1 MQPITGR
8 DLTPLLRGEKQR
20 VYTED
25 DAVGYEL
32 TGHAALFQ
40 GDYKLVLNRPPLGDG
55 QWHLY
60 DIVSDPGEVVDL
72 AGDRP
77 GLFQRMQARY
87 AQYQIENGVLPL
99 PAGYSQMRQLV
110 TNTLRARYT
119 DAVLI
124 LLLSLLVLL
133 PFLVAYRMRVNYR
146 RQRATPDDQPW
157 SKS

>member
-1 MQPITGR
+1 
-8 DLTPLLRGEKQR
+8 
-20 VYTED
+20 
-25 DAVGYEL
+25 
-32 TGHAALFQ
+32 
-40 GDYKLVLNRPPLGDG
+40 
-55 QWHLY
+55 
-60 DIVSDPGEVVDL
+60 
-72 AGDRP
+72 
-77 GLFQRMQARY
+77 MQARY

-110 TNTLRARYT
+110 TNTVRARYT

-133 PFLVAYRMRVNYR
+133 PFLVAYRMRVNYS